1 MSGYTRPRP
10 IGDILSGLAAEDP
23 DRPAITCGGR
33 TITRGELESRANRLA
48 RAYAEFG
55 VRHGDFVT
63 VALPNGIEFYA
74 ACYAVWKL
82 GAVPQPASWRLPGP
96 ELARLLALADPALVV
111 GVAAEQAGGRASV
124 PAGFEPD
131 GALSAASLESRV
143 SPSWKATTSGGSTG
157 VPKLIV
163 AGRTGALDPGA
174 MMRPFRMR
182 RGQVQLVPGPLYH
195 NAPFMT
201 AMGGT
206 FLGQHLVVLPKFD
219 AQAALEAIT
228 QHQVNYVGLVPT
240 MMLRILRI
248 LDTRPGAYDLS
259 SMETVFHTAAPCPPW
274 LKERWIDIVGADR
287 LYEGYGGTE
296 GQAFTI
302 ISGADWL
309 THRGSVGRPVAGEIT
324 VIGPDKKPV
333 APAVVG
339 EVVMRRSSGSPPGYR
354 YIGAE
359 ARVYDGGW
367 ESLGDL
373 GWLDEDG
380 YLYLA
385 DRVTDMLLVGGANVY
400 PAEVEAA
407 ILEHPAVLSCA
418 VVGLPDDDLG
428 QLVHAVVQV
437 DGTQREGLTDVSL
450 RDFVEQ
456 RLVRYKVPRSFRF
469 VTRPLRDD
477 AGKIRRSTVRDR
489 EIRLRRPGT
498 DSAPEPPEGGQR

>member
-163 AGRTGALDPGA
+163 SGSTGAPDLAPIA
-174 MMRPFRMR
+174 SRYRLHS
-182 RGQVQLVPGPLYH
+182 GQTQLVCGPLYH
-195 NAPFMT
+195 NAPLIVSLT
-201 AMGGT
+201 GSA
-206 FLGQHLVVLPKFD
+206 LGQHLVVLPKFD
-219 AQAALEAIT
+219 AQAALEAIA
-228 QHQVNYVGLVPT
+228 QYRVGFANLVPT
-240 MMLRILRI
+240 MMARMLSVL
-248 LDTRPGAYDLS
+248 GAQPDSYDLS
-259 SMETVFHTAAPCPPW
+259 ALEIVWHMGAPCPAW
-274 LKERWIDIVGADR
+274 LKRRWIDLVGPDR
-287 LYEGYGGTE
+287 LYEMYGATE
-296 GQAFTI
+296 GIALTT
-302 ISGADWL
+302 ISGRDWL
-309 THRGSVGRPVAGEIT
+309 AHPGSVGRPALGQIK
-324 VIGPDKKPV
+324 VIDLDGKT
-333 APAVVG
+333 AVPGQAG
-339 EVVMRRSSGSPPGYR
+339 EVVMRRSPGSPPTYR

-373 GWLDEDG
+373 GWFDEDG
-380 YLYLA
+380 YLHLA
-385 DRVTDMLLVGGANVY
+385 DRDVDMVLVGGANVY

-428 QLVHAVVQV
+428 QRLHAVVQA
-437 DGTQREGLTDVSL
+437 DGRLSVEAL
-450 RDFVEQ
+450 RAFIAE
-456 RLVRYKVPRSFRF
+456 RLARYKVPRSFRF
-469 VTRPLRDD
+469 VTEPLRDE
-477 AGKIRRSTVRDR
+477 AGKVRRGAVRR
-489 EIRLRRPGT
+489 HEIALAAAPVGRP
-498 DSAPEPPEGGQR
+498 A